1 MLRVTWGFAPTQSV
15 GASKGVGPMFRVTR
29 RFAPTQSVGASKG
42 VGPTFRVTWRFA
54 PTQSVGASKG
64 VGPMF
69 RVGAQQGNERTPG
82 QRPLRRARRPW
93 RYYRCADRALII
105 CKM

>member
-1 MLRVTWGFAPTQSV
+1 
-15 GASKGVGPMFRVTR
+15 MFRVTR
-29 RFAPTQSVGASKG
+29 
-42 VGPTFRVTWRFA
+42 RFA